1 MARNVMKLPLIFTGV
16 FLVGLLFGMTVRD
29 GSNFRSVWVR
39 SYLKMHSSLVP
50 GQSAGRLIVIHNDLA
65 ALSDLA
71 MTHPSILAVSESQ
84 FSNIAYVSV
93 EGGGSICPAPFTRIA
108 FRSFCG
114 KKSDGFFLSL
124 MTGRCRI
131 SNQPESWYHL

>member
-1 MARNVMKLPLIFTGV
+1 MIMTRMARNVMKLPLIFTGV

-93 EGGGSICPAPFTRIA
+93 EGGEASALRLLRGLPFVRFVA
-108 FRSFCG
+108 RNQMVFFC
-114 KKSDGFFLSL
+114 
-124 MTGRCRI
+124 
-131 SNQPESWYHL
+131 H

>member
-1 MARNVMKLPLIFTGV
+1 MIMTRVARNVMKLPLIFTGV

-93 EGGGSICPAPFTRIA
+93 EGREASALRLLRGLPFVRFVA
-108 FRSFCG
+108 RNQMVFFC
-114 KKSDGFFLSL
+114 
-124 MTGRCRI
+124 
-131 SNQPESWYHL
+131 H

>member
-1 MARNVMKLPLIFTGV
+1 MIMTRMARNVMKLPLIFTGV

-65 ALSDLA
+65 ALSDLT

-93 EGGGSICPAPFTRIA
+93 EGGEASALRLLRGLPFVRFVA
-108 FRSFCG
+108 RNQMVFFC
-114 KKSDGFFLSL
+114 
-124 MTGRCRI
+124 
-131 SNQPESWYHL
+131 H

>member
-1 MARNVMKLPLIFTGV
+1 MIMTRMARNVMKLPLIFTGV

-50 GQSAGRLIVIHNDLA
+50 GQSAGRLIVIHNDLS

-93 EGGGSICPAPFTRIA
+93 EGGEASALRLLRGLPFVRFVA
-108 FRSFCG
+108 RNQMVFFC
-114 KKSDGFFLSL
+114 
-124 MTGRCRI
+124 
-131 SNQPESWYHL
+131 H

>member
-1 MARNVMKLPLIFTGV
+1 MTRMARNVMKLPLIFTGV

-93 EGGGSICPAPFTRIA
+93 EGGEASALRLLRGLPFVRFVA
-108 FRSFCG
+108 RNQMVFFC
-114 KKSDGFFLSL
+114 
-124 MTGRCRI
+124 
-131 SNQPESWYHL
+131 H

>member
-1 MARNVMKLPLIFTGV
+1 MIMTRVARNVMKLPLIFTGV

-93 EGGGSICPAPFTRIA
+93 EGVEASDLRLLRGLPFVRFVA
-108 FRSFCG
+108 RNQMVFFC
-114 KKSDGFFLSL
+114 
-124 MTGRCRI
+124 
-131 SNQPESWYHL
+131 H

>member
-1 MARNVMKLPLIFTGV
+1 MIMTRVARNVMKLPLIFTAL

-93 EGGGSICPAPFTRIA
+93 EGGEASALRLLRGL
-108 FRSFCG
+108 SFVRFVARNQMV
-114 KKSDGFFLSL
+114 FF
-124 MTGRCRI
+124 C
-131 SNQPESWYHL
+131 H

>member
-1 MARNVMKLPLIFTGV
+1 MIMTRVARNVMKLPLIFTGV

-93 EGGGSICPAPFTRIA
+93 EGGEASALRLLRGLPFVRFVA
-108 FRSFCG
+108 RNQMVFFC
-114 KKSDGFFLSL
+114 
-124 MTGRCRI
+124 
-131 SNQPESWYHL
+131 H

>member
-1 MARNVMKLPLIFTGV
+1 
-16 FLVGLLFGMTVRD
+16 
-29 GSNFRSVWVR
+29 
-39 SYLKMHSSLVP
+39 MHSSLVP

-93 EGGGSICPAPFTRIA
+93 EGGEASALRLLRGLPFVRFVA
-108 FRSFCG
+108 RNQMVFFC
-114 KKSDGFFLSL
+114 
-124 MTGRCRI
+124 
-131 SNQPESWYHL
+131 H

>member
-1 MARNVMKLPLIFTGV
+1 MTRVARNVMKLPLIFTGL

-93 EGGGSICPAPFTRIA
+93 EGGEASALRLLRGLPFVRFVA
-108 FRSFCG
+108 RNQMVFFC
-114 KKSDGFFLSL
+114 
-124 MTGRCRI
+124 
-131 SNQPESWYHL
+131 H

>member
-1 MARNVMKLPLIFTGV
+1 MTRVARNVMKLPLIFTGV

-93 EGGGSICPAPFTRIA
+93 EGGEASALRLLRGLPFVRFVA
-108 FRSFCG
+108 RNQMVFFC
-114 KKSDGFFLSL
+114 
-124 MTGRCRI
+124 
-131 SNQPESWYHL
+131 H

>member
-1 MARNVMKLPLIFTGV
+1 MIMTRVARNVMKLPLIFTGV

-71 MTHPSILAVSESQ
+71 RTHPSILAVSESQ

-93 EGGGSICPAPFTRIA
+93 EGGEASALRLLRGLPFVRFVA
-108 FRSFCG
+108 RNQMVFFC
-114 KKSDGFFLSL
+114 
-124 MTGRCRI
+124 
-131 SNQPESWYHL
+131 H

>member
-1 MARNVMKLPLIFTGV
+1 MIMTRVARNVMKLPLIFTGL

-93 EGGGSICPAPFTRIA
+93 EGGEASALRLLRGLPFVRFVA
-108 FRSFCG
+108 RNQMVFFC
-114 KKSDGFFLSL
+114 
-124 MTGRCRI
+124 
-131 SNQPESWYHL
+131 H

>member
-1 MARNVMKLPLIFTGV
+1 MIMTRVARNVMKLPLIFTGV
-16 FLVGLLFGMTVRD
+16 FLVGLLFGMTFRD

-93 EGGGSICPAPFTRIA
+93 EGGEASALRLLRGL
-108 FRSFCG
+108 SFVRFVARNQMV
-114 KKSDGFFLSL
+114 FF
-124 MTGRCRI
+124 C
-131 SNQPESWYHL
+131 H

>member
-1 MARNVMKLPLIFTGV
+1 MIMTRVARNVMKLPLIFTGV

-71 MTHPSILAVSESQ
+71 MTHRSILTVSESQ

-93 EGGGSICPAPFTRIA
+93 EGGEASALRLLRGLPFVRFVA
-108 FRSFCG
+108 RNQMVFFC
-114 KKSDGFFLSL
+114 
-124 MTGRCRI
+124 
-131 SNQPESWYHL
+131 H

>member
-1 MARNVMKLPLIFTGV
+1 MIMTRVARNVMKLPLIFTGL
-16 FLVGLLFGMTVRD
+16 FLVVLLFGMTVRD

-93 EGGGSICPAPFTRIA
+93 EGGEASALRLLRGLPFVRFVA
-108 FRSFCG
+108 RNQMVFFC
-114 KKSDGFFLSL
+114 
-124 MTGRCRI
+124 
-131 SNQPESWYHL
+131 H